1 MFCLTPIP
9 AHQFDQLIDRSASM
23 RKVMKNRGQLQ
34 PLIVPSPEQRADGLW
49 REQVLLAA
57 DAVIIIA
64 IDLLVEAGAGRAAID
79 HAMQNIQL
87 EVISRLN
94 DLDDGKAV
102 QLAFAHDGKH
112 YAVLSAPT
120 TFDAIKAVTKYFVDR
135 GVTDPAK
142 LAFFCVPLRDAYVT
156 ARDRAK
162 KHKIKYP
169 ERIWPTPDELKAGS
183 NLLEAAIGPR
193 TSPIIDRWRAH
204 RMRRTAP
211 IITQLRRD

>member
-9 AHQFDQLIDRSASM
+9 AHHFDKLIDRSASM

-120 TFDAIKAVTKYFVDR
+120 TFDAIKEVTKYFVDR